1 MHGKQQVHLTL
12 PWMANNTGKLGA
24 HARVAHASLVVKQG
38 IFEGGAAVTGNEP
51 KNSRLHPCHTLHD
64 GGAS

>member
-1 MHGKQQVHLTL
+1 MHGKQQVYLRL

-51 KNSRLHPCHTLHD
+51 KNSSYTLVTCCMM